1 MRRINDFFEV
11 SEEACYEL
19 INESLLSLSS
29 GEAFAGCSPAIVHVV
44 VPPAFA
50 SAFASVCAVR
60 SLVRGARAF
69 AQCHGSLAPAE
80 VDGSF
85 AGSWSRGSIYCI
97 A

>member
-11 SEEACYEL
+11 SEDACYEL

-29 GEAFAGCSPAIVHVV
+29 GEAFAVCSPAIVHVV
-44 VPPAFA
+44 GPSARA
-50 SAFASVCAVR
+50 SAFASGCVVR
-60 SLVRGARAF
+60 ALVRGARAY
-69 AQCHGSLAPAE
+69 AQCYGALATAE